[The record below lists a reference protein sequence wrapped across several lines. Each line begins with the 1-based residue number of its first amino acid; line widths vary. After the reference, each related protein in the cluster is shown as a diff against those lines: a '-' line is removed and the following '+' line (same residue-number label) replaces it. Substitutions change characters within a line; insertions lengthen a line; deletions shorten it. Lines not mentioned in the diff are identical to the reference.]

1 MRRILRP
8 IQIIYSIYAMAVF
21 VLLMFIAF
29 PFVILASVFP
39 KITRG
44 NIIYYIVTFWSDAAM
59 FCWLMPHRNF
69 FEAPHDPKHP
79 VIFVF
84 NHISYLDIPILLK
97 TFRYQHIRVLGKAE
111 MSKIP
116 IFGFMY
122 RSAAIMV
129 DRSSAEGRANSV
141 KELKSTLEKN
151 ISVVMAPEGTFNM
164 TNKPLKDFYDGA
176 FRIAIETQT
185 PIKPVLLLDAY
196 DRLNYRSVFS
206 FTPGKSRSIYLE
218 EVDVKGLQLSDVE
231 ALKQK
236 VYSIMESGLIKY
248 KASWIG
254 A

>member
-1 MRRILRP
+1 MV
-8 IQIIYSIYAMAVF
+8 VF
-21 VLLMFIAF
+21 VLLMFIAL
-29 PFVILASVFP
+29 PFVILASIFP
-39 KITRG
+39 KTTRG

-151 ISVVMAPEGTFNM
+151 ISVVIAPEGTFNM
-164 TNKPLKDFYDGA
+164 TKKPLKDFYDGA

-185 PIKPVLLLDAY
+185 PIKPVLLLDAN

-218 EVDVKGLQLSDVE
+218 EVDVMGLQLSDLE
-231 ALKQK
+231 SLKQK
-236 VYSIMESGLIKY
+236 VYTIMKTGLIKY